1 MENPSKPD
9 LRRRSVVLCY
19 LGVLLAVTVAGV
31 LRFVISDDTVTYHFD
46 YDIYRG
52 GGQAVL
58 DGASLYNQSFQA
70 QGITLPFTYPP
81 LSALVF
87 APLALVSSNLGF
99 TVFTVL
105 SVLALL
111 ATTVIVLNAL
121 AGEVAGRTGFTVTRR
136 QLTLAAL
143 LVLPL
148 AVWLWPVTHTLE
160 FGQINVILMLM
171 VAADLLLP
179 RTPWP
184 RGMMIGLA
192 AALKLTPAVFGLY
205 LLLRRQWGPAVT
217 SVVSGLGAS
226 ALAWLV
232 LPADSRQ
239 YWTETISDPSRIGGL
254 AYSANQS
261 VRGMIARFTDDPLQT
276 GLWYVFA
283 AVTVVLIAVVMV
295 RLFSV
300 GAYTAAVCTNA
311 LLALLVSP
319 VSWAHH
325 WVWVLP
331 LMLVVGVSLWTRV
344 AAHRTGPGVIPLAVL
359 GVVLVL
365 VSTAFPVHVYLP
377 SAHGAEQDWSLVM
390 KLLGSEYVLAA
401 LLWLGVAGVWPRVF
415 RPVHPGAAESPGAPE
430 SPESGTEL
438 RDGNEGI
445 AGGACSPAPGPN
457 PVQTPPDNPDRRS
470 ATP

>member
-1 MENPSKPD
+1 M
-9 LRRRSVVLCY
+9 VLCY
-19 LGVLLAVTVAGV
+19 LGVLVAFTVAGV
-31 LRFVISDDTVTYHFD
+31 LRFVISDDTLTYHFD

-58 DGASLYNQSFQA
+58 DGATLYNQSFQA

-87 APLALVSSNLGF
+87 APLALVSSSVGYAI
-99 TVFTVL
+99 FTVL
-105 SVLALL
+105 SVLALF
-111 ATTVIVLNAL
+111 ATTMIVLHAL
-121 AGEVAGRTGFTVTRR
+121 AGEATEAAVRGGFTATRR
-136 QLTLAAL
+136 QITLAAL

-148 AVWLWPVTHTLE
+148 AAWLWPVTHTLE

-184 RGMMIGLA
+184 RGMMVGLA

-205 LLLRRQWGPAVT
+205 FLLRRQWGPALT
-217 SVVSGLGAS
+217 SVVSGLGVS

-232 LPADSRQ
+232 LPTDSKQ

-261 VRGMIARFTDDPLQT
+261 LRGMIARFTDDPLQT
-276 GLWYVFA
+276 GLWYVLA
-283 AVTVVLIAVVMV
+283 ALTVIIIVVVMV
-295 RLFSV
+295 RLLSA

-325 WVWVLP
+325 WVWLLP
-331 LMLVVGVSLWTRV
+331 LMLVVGVSLWTQV
-344 AAHRTGPGVIPLAVL
+344 AGKQTGPKMIPGVIPLAVL

-365 VSTAFPVHVYLP
+365 VTTAFPVHVYLP
-377 SAHGAEQDWSLVM
+377 SAHGAEQEWSLVM
-390 KLLGSEYVLAA
+390 KLLGSEYVLVA

-415 RPVHPGAAESPGAPE
+415 RPVAPGAAESPETGKD
-430 SPESGTEL
+430 L
-438 RDGNEGI
+438 RDGSEGT
-445 AGGACSPAPGPN
+445 ADAACSPAPVPN
-457 PVQTPPDNPDRRS
+457 QARPRPDSPDQRS